1 MLHLD
6 AGEFNTMKK
15 VSTIASTA
23 STENLIDSSDSPD
36 YDVLPPLKTS
46 RT

>member
-23 STENLIDSSDSPD
+23 STDNLIDSSND

-46 RT
+46 QT